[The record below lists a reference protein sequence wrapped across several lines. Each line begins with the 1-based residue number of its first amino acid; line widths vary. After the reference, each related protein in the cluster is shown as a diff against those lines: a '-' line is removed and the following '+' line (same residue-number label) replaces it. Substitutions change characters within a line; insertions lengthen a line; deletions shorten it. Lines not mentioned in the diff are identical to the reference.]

1 MNAIGLIYRK
11 FLKAVSILCF
21 SILFSIP
28 VLDAQN
34 IQTVV
39 QTGHYGEVTAVC
51 YSADGTFIA
60 TGSSD
65 KTIKL
70 WRRSDGKEIRTF
82 AGNDSGV
89 SYVEINR
96 QGTALLS
103 VSESGTLIIFDLL
116 TGNLIKR
123 LKPADD
129 RYTCASFHPDGKQ
142 IITGSRKSGTFLLNT
157 ESGEKTMEF
166 KPVPKTVSSENQFDY
181 PEAKTLS
188 FSNNGEFLIGGYGDN
203 TAILWNALTGSE
215 IRKYKKTNS
224 WCTSC
229 ITEARLTTDNKYVIT
244 AYSDSVKIFD
254 RESGVLVKELFG
266 QGGSPENISI
276 SPDNRFVAGFEY
288 GVAEAWDLKTGKIV
302 FKGGDYSDKRV
313 MSVAIS
319 PDGKQ
324 IIAGN
329 EKRTADIWNISDGKN
344 QMTLKGYLNQV
355 DERILTDSY
364 MYWAAL
370 VNEAKLSPDGR
381 FIAVGRTGN
390 NAKLID
396 FKTGKVIRTLSAHKS
411 MVISLC
417 FSKDGKYLATGG
429 LDGKAIIWDVETG
442 AQLKIFE
449 FADQKEAVFSVD
461 FSSDGKMLATGIW
474 GGLVVIWDTKT
485 GERLRAISPH
495 DRTGCYQVRF
505 TPNGVYFISA
515 GLDKKLKMTEID
527 TGEEIRTFKGHTD
540 LVNSINFNAA
550 GDKFITSS
558 WDGTI
563 RVWDLLSGLQTIKI
577 KAHAGGVYSAKFDPS
592 GKFIVSGG
600 DDFIVKMW
608 DASTGELVSEF
619 PGHKGGVGDVN
630 ITSDLKYIVSGS
642 RDGSVRFWNVAEK
655 RELVSLVFLNEND
668 WFIRNPEG
676 YFDASEGAFSSI
688 SFVKG
693 TELYSISQFF
703 NEFYR
708 PGLFTESFGTNNPA
722 FRQNIMQTIDKFPPP
737 SVEIVLPD
745 ATNAFDSPMAGF
757 MVKVTNKGGGVKD
770 FKVMH
775 NGKRQDVDYSDL
787 KRMSKEGQYAMKT
800 FEVTLVPGDNEI
812 SVTAFSEGD
821 IESQPAKTNLIYNG
835 LQRTS
840 NIYMLSIGINKYDNE
855 NLNLTYARMD
865 AEAIS
870 DQLKRKGEKL
880 FSKTFSYTL
889 YDRDATKAKII
900 STLEEISKVMKKED
914 VFLFF
919 YAGHGSMVD
928 NTFYFITTEI
938 SGLFQKDKLKDA
950 LSVNELQE
958 KFRLLPAL
966 KQVVFIDACQS
977 GSSVNALAMRGASE
991 EKALAQLSRSSG
1003 VHVMASSESDQES
1016 AEIKSLGHGVFTYV
1030 LLEALNGKADGAP
1043 LDSKITVYE
1052 IKSYLDDQV
1061 PEMSYRL
1068 IRHKQFPSTFS
1079 IGHDF
1084 PLVMD

>member
-1 MNAIGLIYRK
+1 MRSSSLIILSL
-11 FLKAVSILCF
+11 FLLLSLKKSE
-21 SILFSIP
+21 
-28 VLDAQN
+28 AQN

-51 YSADGTFIA
+51 FSSDGNFIA

-70 WRRSDGKEIRTF
+70 WRKSDGKEIRTF
-82 AGNDSGV
+82 AGNTYGI

-96 QGTALLS
+96 QVTALLS
-103 VSESGTLIIFDLL
+103 VSENGTLMIWDLS
-116 TGNLIKR
+116 TGNLIKQ

-129 RYTCASFHPDGKQ
+129 RFTCASFHPDGKQ
-142 IITGSRKSGTFLLNT
+142 VITGSRKSGTLLLNIAT
-157 ESGEKTMEF
+157 GEKTMEF
-166 KPVPKTVSSENQFDY
+166 KAVPKIVSAENQFDY
-181 PEAKTLS
+181 PEAKTLV
-188 FSNNGEFLIGGYGDN
+188 FSNDGQFLIGGYGDN
-203 TAILWNALTGSE
+203 TAIIWNASTGKE
-215 IRKYKKTNS
+215 IRKYKRTNS

-229 ITEARLTTDNKYVIT
+229 ITEAQLTSDNKYIIT

-254 RESGVLVKELFG
+254 RESGVLVKELYG
-266 QGGSPENISI
+266 QGGTPEDLSV
-276 SPDNRFVAGFEY
+276 SSDNRYIAGFEY
-288 GVAEAWDLKTGKIV
+288 GVAEVWDMKTGKMV

-319 PDGKQ
+319 PDSKQ

-396 FKTGKVIRTLSAHKS
+396 FKTGKVFKTLTGHTS
-411 MVISLC
+411 MVVSLC

-429 LDGKAIIWDVETG
+429 LDGKAKIWEVETG
-442 AQLKIFE
+442 TLLKTFE

-461 FSSDGKMLATGIW
+461 FSADGKTLATGIW

-485 GERLRAISPH
+485 GDRLRNISPH

-527 TGEEIRTFKGHTD
+527 TGEEIITFKGHTD
-540 LVNSINFNAA
+540 LVNSINFNIA

-563 RVWDLLSGLQTIKI
+563 RVWDLMSGLQTIKI
-577 KAHAGGVYSAKFDPS
+577 KAHAGGVYNAKFDPS
-592 GKFIVSGG
+592 GKYIVSGG
-600 DDFIVKMW
+600 DDFMVKLW
-608 DASTGELVSEF
+608 DANTGELVSEF
-619 PGHKGGVGDVN
+619 AGHKGGVGDVN

-642 RDGSVRFWNVAEK
+642 RDGSVRIWNVEEK
-655 RELVSLVFLNEND
+655 RELISLVFLNEND
-668 WFIRNPEG
+668 WFIKNPEG

-693 TELYSISQFF
+693 TELFSISQFF

-708 PGLFTESFGTNNPA
+708 PGLYSEAFGKSNPA
-722 FRQNIMQTIDKFPPP
+722 FRQNMMQTIEKYPPP
-737 SVEIVLPD
+737 SIEIVLPD
-745 ATNAFDSPMAGF
+745 VTAPVDVPMAAF

-775 NGKRQDVDYSDL
+775 NGKRQEVDFSDL
-787 KRMSKEGQYAMKT
+787 RRMTKEGQYAMKT
-800 FEVTLVPGDNEI
+800 FDLTLVPGANEV
-812 SVTAFSEGD
+812 SVTAFSDGD
-821 IESQPAKTNLIYNG
+821 IESQAAAINIVYTG

-840 NIYMLSIGINKYDNE
+840 DCYMLCIGINKYENE
-855 NLNLTYARMD
+855 NLNLTYAKMD
-865 AEAIS
+865 AQAIS
-870 DQLKRKGEKL
+870 EQMKIKGEKL
-880 FSKTFSYTL
+880 FNKTYSYTL
-889 YDRDATKAKII
+889 YDKDATRANILAK
-900 STLEEISKVMKKED
+900 LEEIKKVMKKED

-919 YAGHGSMVD
+919 YAGHGSMVE
-928 NTFYFITTEI
+928 NSFYFVTSEI
-938 SGLFQKDKLKDA
+938 SGLYQKDKLKDA
-950 LSVNELQE
+950 LSVTELQE
-958 KFRLLPAL
+958 KFKMLPAL

-977 GSSVNALAMRGASE
+977 GSSVNTLAMRGASE

-1003 VHVMASSESDQES
+1003 VHVMASSESDQQS

-1030 LLEALNGKADGAP
+1030 LLEALQGKADGAP
-1043 LDSKITVYE
+1043 LDSKITIYE

-1061 PEMSYRL
+1061 PELSYRL

-1084 PLVMD
+1084 PIVMN